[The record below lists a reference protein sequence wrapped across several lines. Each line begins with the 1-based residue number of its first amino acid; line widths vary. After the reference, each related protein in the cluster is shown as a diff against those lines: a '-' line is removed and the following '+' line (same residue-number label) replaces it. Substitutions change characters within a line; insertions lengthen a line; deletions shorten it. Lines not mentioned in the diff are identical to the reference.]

1 MIQQNVKNQN
11 GKQLLQVPENYA
23 INLSVIRAQ
32 KITLQDGVEIIKILE
47 IIVLKMKILYSKMW
61 LSDWHYYITSGITK
75 VTKRF

>member
-61 LSDWHYYITSGITK
+61 LSD
-75 VTKRF
+75 